1 MLKNFISLC
10 PMNIEYILMMSF
22 YTLKSIVAFKSENSR
37 KIVRDVPVCTAK
49 LKIGN
54 RTYKYRQWFPI
65 HIYYRNTFHGN
76 IYGLLK
82 WKKKI
87 LHCRNNS
94 TIKYQNRRKRSNV
107 YPRYT
112 QINDDSHSWLG
123 IVSAGVTVFT
133 NDSRWWILNFHVL
146 STSDPHVITS
156 FSSIECRE

>member
-1 MLKNFISLC
+1 
-10 PMNIEYILMMSF
+10 MNIEYILMMSF

-82 WKKKI
+82 WKKKYYTVG
-87 LHCRNNS
+87 
-94 TIKYQNRRKRSNV
+94 TIPQSN
-107 YPRYT
+107 
-112 QINDDSHSWLG
+112 IK
-123 IVSAGVTVFT
+123 IVERGQMY
-133 NDSRWWILNFHVL
+133 I
-146 STSDPHVITS
+146 PVIHK
-156 FSSIECRE
+156 